1 MSPKPDVSETRKSQI
16 LEAAM
21 KVFSRQGFHEARM
34 DDIVQEAGLSK
45 GALYWYFKGK
55 DEVILAILDSLFE
68 RELSGLEDLQVEE
81 GTASDLLREFM
92 RMTIREL
99 NQMTRLLPIAYEF
112 YALAFRNRTV
122 HEATKRY
129 LQTYI
134 HLLTPLIQRGIDAGS
149 FHLVDAE
156 DTAIAIGAMIEGAL
170 ILWVCDP
177 ERVDLERQ
185 LNHAMMIFLSGLEVK
200 YV

>member
-1 MSPKPDVSETRKSQI
+1 MSPKPDVSETRKRQI

-45 GALYWYFKGK
+45 GALYWYFKSK
-55 DEVILAILDSLFE
+55 DEVIMAILDGLFE
-68 RELSGLEDLQVEE
+68 RELSGLKDLQDQE
-81 GTASDLLREFM
+81 GPASDLLREFM
-92 RMTIREL
+92 QLTIREL
-99 NQMTRLLPIAYEF
+99 KQMTRLLPIAYEF

-122 HEATKRY
+122 REATKRY

-134 HLLTPLIQRGIDAGS
+134 NLLTPLIQRGIDQGAFRPVNPG
-149 FHLVDAE
+149 E
-156 DTAIAIGAMIEGAL
+156 TAIAIGAMIEGAL
-170 ILWVCDP
+170 LLWVFDP

-185 LNHAMMIFLSGLEVK
+185 LNHAMTIFLSGLEVR
-200 YV
+200 